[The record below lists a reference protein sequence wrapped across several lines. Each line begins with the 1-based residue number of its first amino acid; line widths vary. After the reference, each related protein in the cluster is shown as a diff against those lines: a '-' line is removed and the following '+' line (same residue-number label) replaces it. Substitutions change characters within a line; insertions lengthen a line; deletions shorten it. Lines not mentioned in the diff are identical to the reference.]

1 MEILAKI
8 AELSPLLIIVSS
20 LTAHLVTT
28 KTIYARFLVYFI
40 IVELFGGLLKRG
52 VSMTNLPNEIVERP
66 SETEGGTEGRTCT
79 VLNLKTDT
87 KNPIGMPSGHTLGIF
102 MAVTFWLMEM
112 WGVSTSQNISPV
124 STGFA
129 KFENRVRD
137 SLFGFAKLE
146 KISHSIF
153 LVLIAVAIG
162 YSRVLNNCH
171 TSLQVVIGGILGIL
185 LGIAFYYFDIKVF
198 NDESI

>member
-1 MEILAKI
+1 MEVLSKT

-20 LTAHLVTT
+20 LTAHQVTT
-28 KTIYARFLVYFI
+28 KSIYARFLVYFI
-40 IVELFGGLLKRG
+40 LVELLGGLLKRG
-52 VSMTNLPNEIVERP
+52 MSMTNLPKNVMNRP
-66 SETEGGTEGRTCT
+66 FGSGTCT
-79 VLNLKTDT
+79 VFNLKSDT

-112 WGVSTSQNISPV
+112 WGVETSQNISPV
-124 STGFA
+124 TTSFK

-137 SLFGFAKLE
+137 SSFGFDKLE
-146 KISHSIF
+146 KVAHSVF
-153 LVLIAVAIG
+153 LVLIAVVIG

-185 LGIAFYYFDIKVF
+185 LGIAFYYFDTKVF
-198 NDESI
+198 SE